1 MGAKKK
7 HATVINIGT
16 ASMIV
21 ILIGLNFAVL
31 AALAVASAQNDY
43 RLSKELAEH
52 TAAYYSASN
61 QASERLLDMEGL
73 FEARNSEG
81 VTTFSVPVSER
92 QSLEVDLVFGE
103 SREEYEI
110 TRWQVVNSTDWEG
123 DASLPVL
130 RPEE

>member
-1 MGAKKK
+1 MGNKRK
-7 HATVINIGT
+7 HAAVINIGT

-52 TAAYYSASN
+52 TTAYYNASN
-61 QASERLLDMEGL
+61 QATKCLLDMESL
-73 FEARNSEG
+73 FEDRNSEG
-81 VTTFSVPVSER
+81 VTAFLVPVNDR
-92 QSLEVDLVFGE
+92 QNLEVDIVFGE

-110 TRWQVVNSTDWEG
+110 IRWQVVNSTDWEG

-130 RPEE
+130 KPEK